1 MNTTPQPFGAILAF
15 LFVSEL
21 FSASAQIPTKMWDVR
36 FGGSKYDIPD
46 GIIETPDNGF
56 ILVGVSA
63 SNNDGNKSQ
72 VGQGYY
78 DFWIIRTDAYGNKM
92 WDRRFGG
99 SDDDGAYDIQ
109 QTADGNYLVSG
120 YSSSAANEDKS
131 ESGNGNKD
139 FWVMKISPL
148 GNKIWDHCYGGSKG
162 EVLRGALTTSDG
174 GFLLAGYS
182 FSGISGNKTQA
193 NKGPDGTSD
202 YWIIKIDANGVKQWD
217 HSFGGNGEDELTA
230 LVPASNGGFM
240 LAGSSNSTQSGDH
253 SQSSQGLNDFWIV
266 RTDSLGNKLWDQRY
280 GGTDDDFL
288 IELTNS
294 NDGGF
299 LLGGYSFSGIGGDK
313 TQDCWGQSDVWM
325 VKIDA
330 NGAKQWDVRFGAT
343 KMDRSRSVIQ
353 TLDGGYFIGAYT
365 NSLQEGDITDP
376 SRGVYDGWG
385 IKIDSNGVKQWDK
398 RYGGTEDDHWH
409 LVMQLSDGDYILV
422 GHSQSGISGDKSQ
435 SCFGSDDIWML
446 KLELITVLP
455 IELTRFDV
463 QPQNSG
469 ALLKWTTLSENG
481 SNYFAIQRSLD
492 AETFD
497 SIGMVRGAGTSS
509 IAHDYSYF
517 DENPPITTV
526 YYRLKQ
532 VDYNGDSKF
541 SDVKAI
547 NLQSM
552 NNSHT
557 LSYSVYPNP
566 ATNYL
571 VLESR
576 ETANTDADLEIR
588 NTVGLLVFSSTI
600 EDASN
605 SQHIQ
610 LPELAAGI
618 YMLNIKNADGI
629 SFLSKI
635 FISK

>member
-1 MNTTPQPFGAILAF
+1 MKSIHRLLCATLAF
-15 LFVSEL
+15 FLTSGSSPV
-21 FSASAQIPTKMWDVR
+21 SAQIPTKMWDVR

-46 GIIETPDNGF
+46 GIIETPDQGF

-78 DFWIIRTDAYGNKM
+78 DFWIIRTDEYGNKM
-92 WDRRFGG
+92 WDRRYGG
-99 SDDDGAYDIQ
+99 SDDEGAYDIQ

-120 YSSSAANEDKS
+120 YSSSPANEDKS

-139 FWVMKISPL
+139 FWAIKISPD
-148 GNKIWDHCYGGSKG
+148 GNKIWDHCYGGNKG
-162 EVLRGALTTSDG
+162 EVLRGALPASDG

-182 FSGISGNKTQA
+182 FSGISGDKTQP
-193 NKGPDGTSD
+193 KIGPEGTAD
-202 YWIIKIDANGVKQWD
+202 YWIIKIDTHGVKQWD
-217 HSFGGNGEDELTA
+217 RSFGGNGEDELTA
-230 LVPASNGGFM
+230 LVPAADGGFM

-253 SQSSQGLNDFWIV
+253 SQSSQGVNDFWVV
-266 RTDSLGNKLWDQRY
+266 RIDSLGNKLWDQRY

-288 IELTNS
+288 IEITRS

-299 LLGGYSFSGIGGDK
+299 LMGGFSFSGIGGDK

-325 VKIDA
+325 VKIDST
-330 NGAKQWDVRFGAT
+330 GVKQWDVRFGAS

-385 IKIDSNGVKQWDK
+385 IKIDSNGNKQWDK
-398 RYGGTEDDHWH
+398 RYGGSADDHWH
-409 LVMQLSDGDYILV
+409 LAMQLSDGDYILL
-422 GHSQSGISGDKSQ
+422 GHSQSDISGDKSQ

-455 IELTRFDV
+455 IELAQFDV
-463 QPQNSG
+463 QPKNSG
-469 ALLKWTTLSENG
+469 ALLEWTTLSENDN
-481 SNYFAIQRSLD
+481 NYFAIQRSLD
-492 AETFD
+492 AENFD
-497 SIGMVRGAGTSS
+497 SIGMVRGQGTSS
-509 IAHDYSYF
+509 VIHDYSYF
-517 DENPPITTV
+517 DEDPPFQTV

-532 VDYNGDSKF
+532 VDYNGNCKF
-541 SDVKAI
+541 SVVKAV
-547 NLQSM
+547 NLPSE
-552 NNSHT
+552 NSSHT
-557 LSYSVYPNP
+557 LTYSVYPNP

-571 VLESR
+571 VLEDR
-576 ETANTDADLEIR
+576 ETANTDVVLEIR
-588 NTVGLLVFSSTI
+588 NTVGLLVFSTTI
-600 EDASN
+600 RGASN
-605 SQHIQ
+605 SQQIQ

-618 YMLNIKNADGI
+618 YTLNIKKTDGS
-629 SFLSKI
+629 SFFTKI